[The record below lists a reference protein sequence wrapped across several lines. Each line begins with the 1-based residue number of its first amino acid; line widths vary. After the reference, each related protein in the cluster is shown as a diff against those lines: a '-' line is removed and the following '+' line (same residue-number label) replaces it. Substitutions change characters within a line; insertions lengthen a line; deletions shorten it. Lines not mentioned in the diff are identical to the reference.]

1 MDRIIIELLAPQGP
15 AVESRHVFNRDRI
28 RVGRAYSND
37 VIVDDL
43 FVCPEHLFILCKEG
57 KVYLKD
63 LASKNGTQVNGTPKI
78 HDKTVAVNSGDV
90 ISIGRTRF
98 RVLLPNHP
106 VESTK
111 KMDRFMAF
119 RDFIDRPWVPI
130 VFSLAVIATGT
141 WMGRMVDPSDSFWK
155 KEFYSIVIGFAAS
168 ILSFAGLL
176 SLYTF
181 FKYRKS
187 YFVRNLVIADIGLFL
202 GLILEGIDPFI
213 YFWILNE
220 TWMQALDYII
230 NFIITL
236 GMFWASARM
245 AKDSLTWREAFGL
258 VWVPLILVLI
268 AGYGKSS
275 NQMGFQNDPIYHSKL
290 APGMGPLFEPQSLE
304 EFLNDGAR
312 EFQHL
317 NEE

>member
-1 MDRIIIELLAPQGP
+1 MDRIIIEMLAPQGQ

-28 RVGRAYSND
+28 HIGRAYSSD

-43 FVCPEHLFILCKEG
+43 FVSPEHLLVQLKEG

-63 LASKNGTQVNGTPKI
+63 LASKNGTQVNGTPNFQDKI
-78 HDKTVAVNSGDV
+78 VSVNSGDV
-90 ISIGRTRF
+90 IGIGRTRF
-98 RVLLPNHP
+98 RLLLPDHP

-119 RDFIDRPWVPI
+119 RDFIDRPWVPF
-130 VFSLAVIATGT
+130 VFSLAVIGVGA

-168 ILSFAGLL
+168 ILSFAGIL

-181 FKYRKS
+181 FKYRRS
-187 YFVRNLVIADIGLFL
+187 YFIRNLVIADIGLFL

-213 YFWILNE
+213 YFWVLNE
-220 TWMQALDYII
+220 TWVYVIDYAI

-236 GMFWASARM
+236 GMFWASVRL
-245 AKDSLTWREAFGL
+245 AKDSLTWGETFGL
-258 VWVPLILVLI
+258 IWVPLILVFI
-268 AGYGKSS
+268 AGYGESS
-275 NQMGFQNDPIYHSKL
+275 RQMGFQNDPIYHNKL
-290 APGMGPLFEPQSLE
+290 APGMGPLFQPQTLD
-304 EFLNDGAR
+304 EFLNDGAQ
-312 EFQHL
+312 EFKTL